1 MWDYTEKM
9 RDYFLN
15 PRNVGEMKDADAVG
29 EAGSLACGDAL
40 KLYLKVKDGVIAD
53 ATFQTF
59 GCASAIAS
67 SSALT
72 EMVKGKTLDEA
83 MSVSNN
89 DIARYLGGLPKEKMH
104 CSVMGREALEAAVRA
119 YRGEPALPAGGE
131 GRIVCKCF
139 GVTEEQIVRAV
150 RENNLTTAEDVT
162 NFTKAGGGCG
172 ECLRDIEAV
181 IADIQA
187 GKSGDAGKKGERTNG
202 APPGLAD
209 WRTRKSAGAAPLSN
223 VQRMQRVM
231 TVLDEIIR
239 PRLRQDGGDV
249 ELVDIDGKT
258 VSVALRGTCTSCPS
272 SRLTIEG
279 FVQQTLQEQ
288 VEAGIVVREA
298 AS

>member
-1 MWDYTEKM
+1 MWEYTEKM

-40 KLYLKVKDGVIAD
+40 KLYLKVKDGIIAD
-53 ATFQTF
+53 ASFQTF

-67 SSALT
+67 GSALT
-72 EMVKGKTLDEA
+72 EIVKGKTLDEA
-83 MSVSNN
+83 MTVSNG
-89 DIARYLGGLPKEKMH
+89 DIARYLDGLPKEKMH
-104 CSVMGREALEAAVRA
+104 CSVMGREALEAAIRA

-139 GVTEEQIVRAV
+139 GVTEEQIIRAI

-172 ECLRDIEAV
+172 DCLREIEAV
-181 IADIQA
+181 LEDVLT
-187 GKSGDAGKKGERTNG
+187 GKSDGAAVKETGG

-209 WRTRKSAGAAPLSN
+209 WRKRKSAGAAPLSN

-231 TVLDEIIR
+231 TVLDEMIR

-298 AS
+298 VS